1 MRNGRYAC
9 GARLRSWML
18 RMRRMC
24 TREGL
29 RELAKRW
36 ARFLLN
42 PRLLLCLAIAWMITN
57 GWSYVMFGLGMLM
70 KIHWMRVVG
79 GAYMS
84 FLWLPFTPEKLMT
97 VVLAIGLMRL
107 LYPRDRRT
115 LGVLRRKLKQISRR
129 PEC

>member
-1 MRNGRYAC
+1 MMN
-9 GARLRSWML
+9 RL
-18 RMRRMC
+18 
-24 TREGL
+24 EGL
-29 RELAKRW
+29 RLRLIGIVARAQRALTWENLCATARNW

-57 GWSYVMFGLGMLM
+57 GWSYVLFGLGMLM

-84 FLWLPFTPEKLMT
+84 FLWLPFTPEKVVT
-97 VVLAIGLMRL
+97 VLLAIALMRL

>member
-1 MRNGRYAC
+1 MKNWLCARD
-9 GARLRSWML
+9 ARLRNWLL
-18 RMRRMC
+18 RMRRRC

-29 RELAKRW
+29 REMLRRW

-84 FLWLPFTPEKLMT
+84 FLWLPFTPEKLVT
-97 VVLAIGLMRL
+97 VLLAIGLMRL

-115 LGVLRRKLKQISRR
+115 LGTLRRKLKQISRR

>member
-1 MRNGRYAC
+1 MRDGLDAH
-9 GARLRSWML
+9 GMRLRNWMQ
-18 RMRRMC
+18 RMRRVC
-24 TREGL
+24 TRECL
-29 RELAKRW
+29 REMARRW

-42 PRLLLCLAIAWMITN
+42 PRLLLCLVIAWMITN
-57 GWSYVMFGLGMLM
+57 GWSYMMFGLGMLM

-84 FLWLPFTPEKLMT
+84 FLWLPFTPEKVVT
-97 VVLAIGLMRL
+97 VLLAIALMRL
-107 LYPRDRRT
+107 LYPRDRLT

>member
-1 MRNGRYAC
+1 MMN
-9 GARLRSWML
+9 RS
-18 RMRRMC
+18 
-24 TREGL
+24 EGL
-29 RELAKRW
+29 RLRLSGIVARARRALTWESLRATARNW

-42 PRLLLCLAIAWMITN
+42 PRLLLCLLIAWMITN
-57 GWSYVMFGLGMLM
+57 GWSYVLFGLGMLM

-84 FLWLPFTPEKLMT
+84 FLWLPFTPEKVVT
-97 VVLAIGLMRL
+97 VLLAIALMRL

>member
-1 MRNGRYAC
+1 MKNWLDAHGM
-9 GARLRSWML
+9 RLRNWMQ
-18 RMRRMC
+18 RMRRAC

-29 RELAKRW
+29 REMARRW

-42 PRLLLCLAIAWMITN
+42 PRLLLCLVIAWMITN

-84 FLWLPFTPEKLMT
+84 FLWLPFTPEKLVT

>member
-1 MRNGRYAC
+1 MKNWLDAHGM
-9 GARLRSWML
+9 RLRNWMQ
-18 RMRRMC
+18 RMRRVC

-29 RELAKRW
+29 REMARRW

-42 PRLLLCLAIAWMITN
+42 PRLLLCLVIAWMITN

-84 FLWLPFTPEKLMT
+84 FLWLPFTPEKLVT

>member
-1 MRNGRYAC
+1 MKDGGNARGV
-9 GARLRSWML
+9 RLRNWLL

-36 ARFLLN
+36 TRFLLN

-84 FLWLPFTPEKLMT
+84 FLWLPFTPEKLVT

>member
-84 FLWLPFTPEKLMT
+84 FLWLPFTPEKLVT